1 MLCHRTESDSHSA
14 LSSRSRWTMS
24 KLFARLFPMCLSL
37 FLCAS
42 ASAQVFT
49 ADFEDQTTDG
59 FFPFGNPTL
68 AVSNAQANTGQFSLL
83 TTNRTQTFEGPGV
96 NLLGTLTPGQA
107 YLLKLAA
114 RLNQSQNPSANLQ
127 LTVMSVANGS
137 QAFTPVATATVNA
150 NGWTT
155 IQGVYTPPSSGLT
168 TLIAYV
174 EAPSD
179 ATASYYIDTFS
190 ATATSGGCT
199 VPPDNSGLFSDFEDG
214 TLQGWSTRF
223 NLNTLTNTTAD
234 AHSGSHSVIVTGRNA
249 TFQGPARDVSGKM
262 CNGQQYWVEAWV
274 KMAPGELPTSVNIS
288 LQYTDPVTNTLKF
301 LPALA
306 SATVDANT
314 WVRLK
319 AKPYTLPVAYS
330 NLVLYLQT
338 GNNPT
343 ASFYVDD
350 VKVQFLPP
358 PIIENIPSIGQT
370 YSSDFLVGFA
380 AGLQDI
386 TGPHG
391 QLAAL
396 HYNSVTPGNDLKWSV
411 TEPNPGNFQFGNADA
426 ILAFAQAHNIK
437 MRGHTFVW
445 HNQVPSWVFQD
456 AGGVDMSTEPF
467 SQANKQLLLSRL
479 QAHIDAL
486 IQHYQGNIYVWDVV
500 NEAIDESQPD
510 GFRRTKW
517 YTITQDPSLPAGTP
531 PEYMD
536 DAFIYAR
543 QALDNAGFDRTQ
555 VKLCYNDFNTTIAA
569 KRNFIYNWVQGAIAR
584 GVPVDCVGNQF
595 HNTINFPIDD
605 QGSASTKQN
614 VIDTLNLFASLQ
626 STAGVPIVNEV
637 TEFDISLYRFG
648 QCGQPFFFDYDDLLA
663 GDTVDLI
670 NQGYRYRDYFQ
681 IFKNLKN
688 EIDSVTIWGLGDDD
702 SWLNPNVNA
711 AGCRGITAADAP
723 LPFNSY
729 LQHKYAYTGIVN
741 PLALPGANLVTTVV
755 ANPGT
760 VISGQNL
767 SLVATVTNN
776 GPNDAANLSFT
787 EALPVNTHFVSF
799 SAPSGWTCT
808 VPKFQAKTGQV
819 SCTAAALT
827 NGSTA
832 QFTLTVL
839 TTIPGAGTDSATV
852 SSTTL
857 NPNPTPQ
864 TTGTVNY
871 TVVGN

>member
-1 MLCHRTESDSHSA
+1 MLCPGIAKNPHSA
-14 LSSRSRWTMS
+14 IASGFQWNRS
-24 KLFARLFPMCLSL
+24 KLFASLLPICLAL
-37 FLCAS
+37 LLGAS
-42 ASAQVFT
+42 AAGQVFT

-59 FFPFGNPTL
+59 FFPFGNPTV
-68 AVSNAQANTGQFSLL
+68 AVSNAQANTGSFSLL
-83 TTNRTQTFEGPGV
+83 TTNRTQNFEGPGV
-96 NLLGTLTPGQA
+96 NLLGTLTPGQP
-107 YLLKLAA
+107 YLIKVAA
-114 RLNQSQNPSANLQ
+114 RLDQSQNPSASLQ
-127 LTVMSVANGS
+127 LTVMSVANGNQS
-137 QAFTPVATATVNA
+137 FTPVGTGTVTTS
-150 NGWTT
+150 GWTT
-155 IQGVYTPPSSGLT
+155 IQGVYTPPASGLT

-174 EAPSD
+174 EAPND

-190 ATATSGGCT
+190 VSATSGGCT
-199 VPPDNSGLFSDFEDG
+199 VPPDNSGIFSDFEDG
-214 TLQGWSTRF
+214 TVQGWSTRF
-223 NLNTLTNTTAD
+223 NLNTVTNTTAD
-234 AHSGSHSVIVTGRNA
+234 AHTGRHSLIVTGRSQN
-249 TFQGPARDVSGKM
+249 FQGPARDITGKM

-274 KMAPGELPTSVNIS
+274 KMAPGQPKTTVNLS
-288 LQYTDPVTNTLKF
+288 LQYTDATGTLHF
-301 LPALA
+301 PGVAT
-306 SATVDANT
+306 ATVDSNT

-319 AKPYTLPVAYS
+319 AKPYTFSGAYT
-330 NLVLYLQT
+330 NLQIYLQT
-338 GNNPT
+338 FNNPT
-343 ASFYVDD
+343 ASFYTDD

-358 PIIENIPSIGQT
+358 PIIENIPSIAQT

-380 AGLQDI
+380 AGLPDI

-411 TEPNPGNFQFGNADA
+411 TEPSQGNFQFGNADA

-445 HNQVPSWVFQD
+445 HNQVPNWVFQD

-467 SQANKQLLLSRL
+467 SQANKALLLSRL
-479 QAHIDAL
+479 QNHINAL

-555 VKLCYNDFNTTIAA
+555 VKLCYNDFNTSIAA
-569 KRNFIYNWVQGAIAR
+569 KRNFIYNWVKGAILR
-584 GVPVDCVGNQF
+584 GVPIDCVGNQF

-614 VIDTLNLFASLQ
+614 VIDTLNLFASLT

-681 IFKNLKN
+681 IFKSLKN

-711 AGCRGITAADAP
+711 AGCQGITAADAP
-723 LPFNSY
+723 LPFNAY

-767 SLVATVTNN
+767 QLVTTVTNN
-776 GPNDAANLSFT
+776 GPNDAANLAFS

-808 VPKFQAKTGQV
+808 VPKFQAKSGQV

-827 NGSTA
+827 NGSAA

-839 TTIPGAGTDSATV
+839 TTIPGAGTESATV

-864 TTGTVNY
+864 TTGTMNF
-871 TVVGN
+871 TVVGD

>member
-1 MLCHRTESDSHSA
+1 MLCPRIADRFHSVSA
-14 LSSRSRWTMS
+14 SRFQG
-24 KLFARLFPMCLSL
+24 KLPKFFASLLPICLA
-37 FLCAS
+37 FVLCAS
-42 ASAQVFT
+42 AAGQVFT

-59 FFPFGNPTL
+59 FFPFGNPTV
-68 AVSNAQANTGQFSLL
+68 AVSNAQANTGSFSLL
-83 TTNRTQTFEGPGV
+83 TTNRTQNFEGPGV
-96 NLLGTLTPGQA
+96 NLLGTLTPGQP
-107 YLLKLAA
+107 YLIKVAA
-114 RLNQSQNPSANLQ
+114 RLDQSQNPSASLQ
-127 LTVMSVANGS
+127 LTVMSVANGT
-137 QAFTPVATATVNA
+137 QAFTAVGTGTVTTS
-150 NGWTT
+150 GWTT
-155 IQGVYTPPSSGLT
+155 IQGVYTPPASGLT

-174 EAPSD
+174 EAPND

-190 ATATSGGCT
+190 VSATSGGCT
-199 VPPDNSGLFSDFEDG
+199 VPPDNSGIFSDFEDG
-214 TLQGWSTRF
+214 TVQGWSTRF
-223 NLNTLTNTTAD
+223 NLNTVTNTTAD
-234 AHSGSHSVIVTGRNA
+234 AHTGSHSLIVTGRTQN
-249 TFQGPARDVSGKM
+249 FEGPARDITGKM

-274 KMAPGELPTSVNIS
+274 KMAPGQPTTTVNLS
-288 LQYTDPVTNTLKF
+288 LQYTDATGTLHF
-301 LPALA
+301 PGVAT
-306 SATVDANT
+306 ATVDSNT

-319 AKPYTLPVAYS
+319 AKPYTFSGAYT
-330 NLVLYLQT
+330 NLQIYLQT
-338 GNNPT
+338 FNNPT

-358 PIIENIPSIGQT
+358 PIIENIPSIAQT

-411 TEPNPGNFQFGNADA
+411 TEPSPGNFQFGNADA

-445 HNQVPSWVFQD
+445 HNQVPNWVFQD

-479 QAHIDAL
+479 QNHINML
-486 IQHYQGNIYVWDVV
+486 IKHYQGNIYVWDVV
-500 NEAIDESQPD
+500 NEAIDESQSD

-555 VKLCYNDFNTTIAA
+555 VKLCYNDFNTTIPA
-569 KRNFIYNWVQGAIAR
+569 KRNFIYNWVKGAILR
-584 GVPVDCVGNQF
+584 GVPIDCVGNQF

-605 QGSASTKQN
+605 QGSASSKQN
-614 VIDTLNLFASLQ
+614 VIDTLNLFASLP

-637 TEFDISLYRFG
+637 TEFDMSLYRFG
-648 QCGQPFFFDYDDLLA
+648 QCSQPFFFDYDDLLA

-711 AGCRGITAADAP
+711 AGCQGITAADAP
-723 LPFNSY
+723 LPFSSY

-741 PLALPGANLVTTVV
+741 PLALPGANLVTTVT

-760 VISGQNL
+760 VVSGNEVA
-767 SLVATVTNN
+767 LVSTVTNN
-776 GPNDAANLSFT
+776 GPNDAANLTFT

-839 TTIPGAGTDSATV
+839 TTIPGANTESSTV

-864 TTGTVNY
+864 TTGTVNF
-871 TVVGN
+871 TIVGN